1 MEGLAIGMGQS
12 EAEVLLVPHP
22 HEGGAVGA
30 PATDDATSDPRT
42 GKQRRPNRGDGV
54 APTR

>member
-1 MEGLAIGMGQS
+1 MGQS
-12 EAEVLLVPHP
+12 EEEVLLVPHP

-54 APTR
+54 APVRR